1 MSHSL
6 LTHSSLTS
14 VIGQMEEKVISFFN
28 GSETH
33 QKRGMGVGSG
43 DCSNKQVWKFNFFV
57 FIKLQD
63 LFDML
68 HYNTVAQL
76 EEPYYQVTKMINYW
90 DKGYLVLELLFENS
104 GHRISL

>member
-1 MSHSL
+1 M

-57 FIKLQD
+57 FIKHQD

-76 EEPYYQVTKMINYW
+76 EEPYYQVMKMINYW
-90 DKGYLVLELLFENS
+90 DKGYLFLELLFENS

>member
-1 MSHSL
+1 M
-6 LTHSSLTS
+6 LTHKSLTS
-14 VIGQMEEKVISFFN
+14 VIGKMEEKVISVFN
-28 GSETH
+28 SSEIY

-43 DCSNKQVWKFNFFV
+43 DCSNQQGWEFNFFI

-76 EEPYYQVTKMINYW
+76 EEPYY
-90 DKGYLVLELLFENS
+90 
-104 GHRISL
+104 

>member
-1 MSHSL
+1 M

-76 EEPYYQVTKMINYW
+76 EEPYYQVMKMINYW
-90 DKGYLVLELLFENS
+90 DKGYLFLELLFENS

>member
-1 MSHSL
+1 M

-33 QKRGMGVGSG
+33 QKRGVGVGSG
-43 DCSNKQVWKFNFFV
+43 DCSNQEVWKFNFFV

-90 DKGYLVLELLFENS
+90 DRGYLFLELLFGNS